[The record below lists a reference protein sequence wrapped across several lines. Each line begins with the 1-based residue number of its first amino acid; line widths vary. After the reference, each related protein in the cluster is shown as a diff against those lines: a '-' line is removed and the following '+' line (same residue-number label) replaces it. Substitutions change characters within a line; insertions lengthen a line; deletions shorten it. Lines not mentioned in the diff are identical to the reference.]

1 MAELLNLF
9 RTPVAPRHIGVVFLC
24 SLTAAGLV
32 VLVMAFVGEY
42 TKTLGRFLLTAL
54 SLTGFSLLA
63 LAPVLLRR
71 RSGDRWLGGKGLG
84 SIGLWA
90 PVLGFGLV
98 VGGIWGTPNSDAYWK
113 GTSIVSIWAGSISY
127 LCWLVMLSA
136 GVNPARILRQF
147 AAGAAGGVPL
157 LATVGILAEVG
168 SASYWWAVVLL
179 IMVQLAGGAFV
190 PALTRWGSRLGRLV
204 PRSPTR

>member
-1 MAELLNLF
+1 MLNRF
-9 RTPVAPRHIGVVFLC
+9 QTTVVPKHIGVVFLC
-24 SLTAAGLV
+24 SLAAAGLV
-32 VLVMAFVGEY
+32 VLVMAFLGEY

-71 RSGDRWLGGKGLG
+71 RSGDRWLRGRGLG
-84 SIGLWA
+84 SIGLLA
-90 PVLGFGLV
+90 PVLGFGLL

-113 GTSIVSIWAGSISY
+113 GTSIISIWAGSISH

-136 GVNPARILRQF
+136 GGTPARILRQF

-168 SASYWWAVVLL
+168 SSSYWWAVVLL

-190 PALTRWGSRLGRLV
+190 PALTRWGSRLGRLA